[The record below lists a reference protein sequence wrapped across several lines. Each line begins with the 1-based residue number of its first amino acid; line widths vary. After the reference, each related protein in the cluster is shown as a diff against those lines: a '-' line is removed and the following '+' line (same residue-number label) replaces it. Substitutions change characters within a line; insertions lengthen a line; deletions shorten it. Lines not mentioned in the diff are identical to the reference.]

1 MKMEYM
7 NTVNKKR
14 PRTPNMVLHPDFLSL
29 ERGPAAIAQS
39 QPHPR
44 QAAGFHSPGWRHRR
58 LFTSN
63 RIQVLPRQAG
73 LVLCCFL
80 TVTLLACGSIE
91 IAEQR
96 LQPPPSTV
104 KVRLNDIQNTI
115 AENPE
120 KAVHLIG
127 VYQAI
132 YGDDEEL
139 VPLLD
144 AATEQIKLLQETALD
159 EKRYEDAA
167 SLARSLRAL
176 SVNSENTREEDDFL
190 LASARASLEKGEIL
204 QAFLLAFASNRVAPL
219 TASDAL
225 PFLERAVEVRQR
237 RSAAFFLG
245 IMDKDGIAVDRS
257 LREFAEGRDSA
268 AQMVR
273 GVATVLI
280 DRGIRVERGMGYP
293 DRVLGSAFFVDTS
306 GLLITNYHVI
316 ESEVSPT
323 YEGYS
328 RMYIRMGDSASAR
341 IPAKV
346 IGYDKTLDLAVIKA
360 EITPEYVFSLIDR
373 VTPEVGETVLAIGS
387 PGGLEKTVTSGIV
400 SALGRRF
407 LQIGDVIQ
415 IDAAINHGNSGG
427 PVIDTSG
434 RLVGIVFAGVEEFEG
449 LNFAIPGE
457 RLAAALPAMLQGG
470 KAERPWL
477 GFSLAETSEGVEI
490 VYVAP
495 LTPAWE
501 QGVREN
507 TLITKLNGETITAP
521 EGLLITA
528 YQDALFSSRPGELC
542 AIETATG
549 KTYLMTLAARPELP
563 LADAAKLDS
572 KERMAAPLFGMVLA
586 PSVGGALS
594 PTYLIKK
601 VIRGSIADEIGLS
614 PDDPVSIKNLK
625 LDPKQ
630 GYALMDIV
638 VKKKRQGYLE
648 NVMRIPA
655 YLDSPDTL

>member
-1 MKMEYM
+1 MRDHQ
-7 NTVNKKR
+7 N
-14 PRTPNMVLHPDFLSL
+14 
-29 ERGPAAIAQS
+29 IALL
-39 QPHPR
+39 R
-44 QAAGFHSPGWRHRR
+44 A
-58 LFTSN
+58 LC
-63 RIQVLPRQAG
+63 LL
-73 LVLCCFL
+73 LVAMFFS
-80 TVTLLACGSIE
+80 CGSIE

-96 LQPPPSTV
+96 LQPPPTTV
-104 KVRLNDIQNTI
+104 SVRINDIQAAI
-115 AENPE
+115 PE
-120 KAVHLIG
+120 DPERAVHLIG
-127 VYQAI
+127 VYRAI
-132 YGDDEEL
+132 YGDDEKL
-139 VPLLD
+139 GPLQD
-144 AATEQIKLLQETALD
+144 AATEQIKLRQEAALD
-159 EKRYEDAA
+159 EKRYDDAA

-176 SVNSENTREEDDFL
+176 AVDMENTREEDDFL
-190 LASARASLEKGEIL
+190 LASAMTSLEKGENL
-204 QAFLLAFASNRVAPL
+204 QAFLAAFASNRVAPL

-245 IMDKDGIAVDRS
+245 IMDKDGVAVERN

-268 AQMVR
+268 AQMVK

-280 DRGIRVERGMGYP
+280 DRGMKVERGMGYP
-293 DRVLGSAFFVDTS
+293 DRVLGSAFFVDAS

-346 IGYDKTLDLAVIKA
+346 VGYDKTLDLAVIKT
-360 EITPEYVFSLIDR
+360 EITPEYVFSLVDR
-373 VTPEVGETVLAIGS
+373 TAPEVGETVLAIGS

-415 IDAAINHGNSGG
+415 VDAAINHGNSGG

-434 RLVGIVFAGVEEFEG
+434 RLVGIVFAGVEEYEG
-449 LNFAIPGE
+449 LNFAIPAE
-457 RLAAALPAMLQGG
+457 RLATALPAMLGGG

-477 GFSLAETSEGVEI
+477 GLTLAETREGAEI

-507 TLITKLNGETITAP
+507 TVITKLNGHTITAP
-521 EGLLITA
+521 EGFLITA
-528 YQDALFSSRPGELC
+528 YQDALFASRPGEIC
-542 AIETATG
+542 EVETADG
-549 KTYLMTLAARPELP
+549 KVFRMTLAARPELP
-563 LADAAKLDS
+563 LAEAAKIDS

-586 PSVGGALS
+586 PSVGGALT
-594 PTYLIKK
+594 PTYRIKK
-601 VIRGSIADEIGLS
+601 VIRGSIADEAGLS
-614 PDDPVSIKNLK
+614 PEDPVSIKNLK
-625 LDPKQ
+625 LEIKE
-630 GYALMDIV
+630 GYALMDIA
-638 VKKKRQGYLE
+638 VKKKLQGYLE
-648 NVMRIPA
+648 AVMRLPA

>member
-1 MKMEYM
+1 M
-7 NTVNKKR
+7 NTVNEKR
-14 PRTPNMVLHPDFLSL
+14 FRLARYGRKTALRFCSGIVLCLL
-29 ERGPAAIAQS
+29 PAAAS
-39 QPHPR
+39 
-44 QAAGFHSPGWRHRR
+44 
-58 LFTSN
+58 
-63 RIQVLPRQAG
+63 
-73 LVLCCFL
+73 
-80 TVTLLACGSIE
+80 LLSCGSIE

-96 LQPPPSTV
+96 LQPPRSTAN
-104 KVRLNDIQNTI
+104 VRLNDIRNAI
-115 AENPE
+115 PAAPE
-120 KAVHLIG
+120 MAVHLIG
-127 VYQAI
+127 VYRAI
-132 YGDDEEL
+132 YGDDETL
-139 VPLLD
+139 VTLLD
-144 AATEQIKLLQETALD
+144 AATEQMKRRQEAALE
-159 EKRYEDAA
+159 EKRYDDAA

-176 SVNSENTREEDDFL
+176 SVNMETTREEDDFL
-190 LASARASLEKGEIL
+190 LASAMTSLEKGENL
-204 QAFLLAFASNRVAPL
+204 QAFLSAFASDRVAPL

-245 IMDKDGIAVDRS
+245 VMDKDGAAVDRE
-257 LREFAEGRDSA
+257 LRAFAQGRDSA
-268 AQMVR
+268 AQMVK
-273 GVATVLI
+273 GVATVVV
-280 DRGIRVERGMGYP
+280 DRGIRVARGMGYP

-316 ESEVSPT
+316 ESEVSPS

-328 RMYIRMGDSASAR
+328 RLYIRMGDSTSAR

-346 IGYDKTLDLAVIKA
+346 VGYDKTLDLAVIKA
-360 EITPEYVFSLIDR
+360 EIAPEYVFSLIDR
-373 VTPEVGETVLAIGS
+373 AAPEVGETVLAIGS

-427 PVIDTSG
+427 PVVDTEG

-449 LNFAIPGE
+449 LNFAIPAE
-457 RLAAALPAMLQGG
+457 RLASALPAMLKGG

-477 GFSLAETSEGVEI
+477 GFSLAETKDGVDNFIEI

-501 QGVREN
+501 QGIREN
-507 TLITKLNGETITAP
+507 TLITKLNGETVTAP

-528 YQDALFSSRPGELC
+528 YQDALFFSQPGELC
-542 AIETATG
+542 AIETADGRTFC
-549 KTYLMTLAARPELP
+549 MTLAARPELP
-563 LADAAKLDS
+563 LAEAAKVDS

-586 PSVGGALS
+586 PSIGGALS

-614 PDDPVSIKNLK
+614 PEDPVTIKNLK
-625 LDPKQ
+625 LEEKQ
-630 GYALMDIV
+630 GYATMEIA
-638 VKKKRQGYLE
+638 VKKKRQGYLGT
-648 NVMRIPA
+648 VMILPA